1 MERDYYMA
9 KQKFCSFCNNE
20 ITIDNLG
27 IEGLNACICFDC
39 LDLYHKLVEFQEE
52 EQKRE
57 LYKFEVNQITPKS
70 I

>member
-52 EQKRE
+52 AQKR
-57 LYKFEVNQITPKS
+57 
-70 I
+70 